1 MSYQQQLLDI
11 QQAARE
17 KEEREM
23 DELVQESQ
31 DAYDRTAE
39 FLGYQEPKEDT
50 NEKSDN
56 KED

>member
-11 QQAARE
+11 QQAAKE

-31 DAYDRTAE
+31 DEYDRTAE
-39 FLGYQEPKEDT
+39 FLGYQEPKE
-50 NEKSDN
+50 EKHEEN
-56 KED
+56 